1 MTINLT
7 TLQSWYRNLSQS
19 NPVSIA
25 RKPNRKAKHPKQP
38 TQPIKASPNSFR
50 GSTPHHRWRRRR
62 WARRERP
69 SAGRPPQAGPLA
81 AAARPR
87 AAHGRGLRWATRPAS
102 GRGHWFGR
110 RGGGGRRRTGQGGRR
125 GTLRTPDRSRGGA
138 QASMALAPGFRVE
151 RPQGPY
157 SMGVLASRDGLVI
170 RRVSN

>member
-7 TLQSWYRNLSQS
+7 TLQSWYRNQSQS

-69 SAGRPPQAGPLA
+69 SAGRPPQAGPPA

-102 GRGHWFGR
+102 ARGHWFGR
-110 RGGGGRRRTGQGGRR
+110 GGGGGGGGGGRGRTGQGGRR
-125 GTLRTPDRSRGGA
+125 GALRTPDRSRGGA

-151 RPQGPY
+151 RPQAGC
-157 SMGVLASRDGLVI
+157 SMGVLASEMG
-170 RRVSN
+170 